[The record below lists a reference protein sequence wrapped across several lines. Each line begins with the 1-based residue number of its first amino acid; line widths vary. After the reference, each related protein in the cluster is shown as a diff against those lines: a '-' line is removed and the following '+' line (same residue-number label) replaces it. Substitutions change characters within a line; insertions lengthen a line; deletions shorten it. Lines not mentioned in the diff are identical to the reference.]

1 MQVDLFPDCSYGQID
16 ADLVIHPSD
25 DSFSDPIVLPR
36 DADQPP
42 NLPRAATVR
51 GKLPFGIARSS
62 QQPAR
67 RSARGFKKQK
77 EPQGSGS
84 EEEVAESQAPVSAA
98 SAASFRRNP
107 AVGCICISEIKTV
120 SVSENSTQ
128 EFSGLQKLVR
138 QD

>member
-51 GKLPFGIARSS
+51 GKLPFGNCTVV
-62 QQPAR
+62 PAAGQEIR
-67 RSARGFKKQK
+67 AWLQ
-77 EPQGSGS
+77 E
-84 EEEVAESQAPVSAA
+84 AERATGIWQ
-98 SAASFRRNP
+98 
-107 AVGCICISEIKTV
+107 
-120 SVSENSTQ
+120 
-128 EFSGLQKLVR
+128 
-138 QD
+138 